1 MTDIHFLSGSKE
13 VLQQAMGGDP
23 EIVLVISKDSQG
35 WHTRGGKKN
44 EDTLWPYIEM
54 IGMTELIKVELI
66 TRHYDEIAGNMEDKP

>member
-13 VLQQAMGGDP
+13 ALHQAAAEDP
-23 EIVLVISKDSQG
+23 EIVLVISRDSQG

-44 EDTLWPYIEM
+44 EDISWPHIEM